1 MAKTFREWIPEQSYL
16 LPPSVLDWVT
26 DHLVHLGS
34 EPGTRAVKSGL
45 DSEEL

>member
-1 MAKTFREWIPEQSYL
+1 MDSGTELSITAVGFGLGADRSLGAP
-16 LPPSVLDWVT
+16 
-26 DHLVHLGS
+26 GS